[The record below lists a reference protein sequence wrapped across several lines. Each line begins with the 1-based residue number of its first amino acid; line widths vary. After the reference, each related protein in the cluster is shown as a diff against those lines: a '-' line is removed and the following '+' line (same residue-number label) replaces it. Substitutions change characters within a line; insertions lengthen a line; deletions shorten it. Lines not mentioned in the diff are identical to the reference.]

1 MKELIALMDQVQT
14 SGAFSVGGTL
24 PSILPGLHVNGVGP
38 IGLPL
43 TEHQAKA
50 LIQVSELAPYGRGEE
65 TIVDPEVRRSW
76 QLSADDFELGN
87 PQWNEA
93 LRAAVDQIGK
103 ELGLSDCQIAFEPY
117 KLLVYEG
124 GSFFASHRDT
134 EKIPNMFATLV
145 VNLPSAH
152 EGGEL
157 IISHAGQSQR
167 YSLADSSLFE
177 PRFVAFYADC
187 YHEVKPIT
195 SGCRLCVVYNLAI
208 ANRRSCTPSLRI
220 IPLSPTPVKMSPF
233 HYRGRGHRY
242 DSAPCLLPTRDPG
255 TLLVMHHAA
264 LHLAKPRP
272 GGTAATRPTR
282 VPPVQAETVPGTP
295 TLRGPHATSLLRGVC
310 TRRQPYRATP
320 FKTTRPHAT
329 DQPASPCDL
338 HLDAVLPPCRL

>member
-76 QLSADDFELGN
+76 QLSADDFALGN

-103 ELGLSDCQIAFEPY
+103 ELGLSDCHIAFEPY
-117 KLLVYEG
+117 KLLVYEA

-134 EKIPNMFATLV
+134 EKIPNMFATFV
-145 VNLPSAH
+145 VHLPSAH

-167 YSLADSSLFE
+167 YSFADSSLFA

-195 SGCRLCVVYNLAI
+195 AGYRLCLVYNLTI
-208 ANRRSCTPSLRI
+208 TNRKKQPV
-220 IPLSPTPVKMSPF
+220 LS
-233 HYRGRGHRY
+233 
-242 DSAPCLLPTRDPG
+242 
-255 TLLVMHHAA
+255 
-264 LHLAKPRP
+264 
-272 GGTAATRPTR
+272 
-282 VPPVQAETVPGTP
+282 Q
-295 TLRGPHATSLLRGVC
+295 
-310 TRRQPYRATP
+310 
-320 FKTTRPHAT
+320 
-329 DQPASPCDL
+329 
-338 HLDAVLPPCRL
+338 

>member
-1 MKELIALMDQVQT
+1 MLNRSIHHWSLCMKELIALMDQVQT

-24 PSILPGLHVNGVGP
+24 PSILPGLRVHGVGP
-38 IGLPL
+38 LGLPL
-43 TEHQAKA
+43 TEHQAQA

-65 TIVDPEVRRSW
+65 TIVDPAVRRSW

-117 KLLVYEG
+117 KLLVYEA

-167 YSLADSSLFE
+167 YSFADSSLFA
-177 PRFVAFYADC
+177 PRFVAFYANC

-195 SGCRLCVVYNLAI
+195 SGYRLCVVYNLAI
-208 ANRRSCTPSLRI
+208 ANRKKQPVLSERMGPIEEIDHAIQAWRREARDKPILTYVLDHRPTVSHGVTYAAVCTYGCGDGRI
-220 IPLSPTPVKMSPF
+220 
-233 HYRGRGHRY
+233 
-242 DSAPCLLPTRDPG
+242 APTRCAVIDAGLDGRSSPHQACK
-255 TLLVMHHAA
+255 TLPAGAGSAHSALVAGSGLGSPAA
-264 LHLAKPRP
+264 P
-272 GGTAATRPTR
+272 GGSR
-282 VPPVQAETVPGTP
+282 
-295 TLRGPHATSLLRGVC
+295 
-310 TRRQPYRATP
+310 
-320 FKTTRPHAT
+320 
-329 DQPASPCDL
+329 
-338 HLDAVLPPCRL
+338 